1 MRAGGTIDTGTVGA
15 ARSGDRQAIEELVA
29 VGLPLVYT
37 VVRRALDT
45 DDIDDIDDVVQ
56 DVMVRALRGLPDLR
70 RPESFRSWL
79 TAIAVHEIG
88 THLQR
93 RDTAAR
99 RSAPLEVM
107 AGTPDPGAEVEN
119 LTALHLDLS
128 AQRQQVRHAGYWLDP
143 EDRVVLSLWLLE
155 TAGELTRADLAAALG
170 ISVAHAGVRVQRM
183 RQQLDAGREIV
194 AVLENGPACTG
205 LDAVIDHWDGVP
217 GPLWRKRLAR
227 HIRSCE
233 TCRTS
238 ADAMIP
244 VERLLPGLALLPVP
258 AGLAATVI
266 GKSGVAATT
275 AAALATT
282 SATSGGL
289 GVKAG
294 LIGQLVQAVTAH
306 PIAATIAAGVVAA
319 GAAATVTTLPDPAAR
334 APRVIAAPSAAPSP
348 TPAPASATPAAP
360 RPRPS
365 SGRPAAGRPSAT
377 GPSLPVAGRSLS
389 LESADRPGL
398 FVTTTGDLGVLAP
411 ADGATARHQ
420 ATFTTVEGL
429 ADRTCFSFR
438 ARDGRYLRHASW
450 RLRLDGDQETDL
462 FRGDATFCAR
472 SRPQQGT
479 IALESANYPGWFLH
493 RRGLELWVDQ
503 QKGSAAFRAETSFR
517 ARPALAD

>member
-15 ARSGDRQAIEELVA
+15 ARSGDRRAIEELVA
-29 VGLPLVYT
+29 IGLPLVYS

-45 DDIDDIDDVVQ
+45 DDIDDVVQ

-99 RSAPLEVM
+99 RSAPLDVM
-107 AGTPDPGAEVEN
+107 AGTPDQGAEFEN
-119 LTALHLDLS
+119 LTALHLGLS
-128 AQRQQVRHAGYWLDP
+128 SQRQQVRHAGYWLDP

-194 AVLENGPACTG
+194 AVLENGPACAA
-205 LDAVIDHWDGVP
+205 LDAVIGQWDGVP

-227 HIRSCE
+227 HIRSCGI
-233 TCRTS
+233 CRPS

-258 AGLAATVI
+258 AGLAAAVI
-266 GKSGVAATT
+266 GKSGVAATS
-275 AAALATT
+275 AAALATS

-306 PIAATIAAGVVAA
+306 PIAASIAAGVVAA
-319 GAAATVTTLPDPAAR
+319 VAAVTVTSLPEPAPR
-334 APRVIAAPSAAPSP
+334 APQVIAAPTSSSAAPAVP
-348 TPAPASATPAAP
+348 G
-360 RPRPS
+360 PRPS
-365 SGRPAAGRPSAT
+365 SHRPATARPSAT
-377 GPSLPVAGRSLS
+377 APGVPIAGRPLS
-389 LESADRPGL
+389 LESGDRPGL
-398 FVTTTGDLGVLAP
+398 FVTTAGDLGILAP
-411 ADGATARHQ
+411 VRAAGSRTARRQ
-420 ATFTTVEGL
+420 ATFTAVEGL

-450 RLRLDGDQETDL
+450 RLRLDGDQKTPL
-462 FRGDATFCAR
+462 FRGDATFCVR
-472 SRPQQGT
+472 SRLQGA

-493 RRGLELWVDQ
+493 RRGDELWVDQ
-503 QKGSAAFRAETSFR
+503 QNGSAAFRAETSFR
-517 ARPALAD
+517 TRAALAD